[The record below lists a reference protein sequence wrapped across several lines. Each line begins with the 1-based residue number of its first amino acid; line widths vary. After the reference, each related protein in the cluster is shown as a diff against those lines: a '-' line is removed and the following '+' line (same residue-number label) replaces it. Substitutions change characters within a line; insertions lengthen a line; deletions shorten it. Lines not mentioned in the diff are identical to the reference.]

1 MVIFSLEMIANIIT
15 IFLYLYLATNNYY
28 IVDGRITSISQDLD
42 DLDLE
47 RQLKLI
53 NKPPLKT
60 IQADGYIVD
69 CIDINK
75 QPAFD
80 NPLLKNH
87 KIQLKPSF
95 EVTSTKST
103 RLSSIVFEEDLCP
116 NGTIPIRRTTKD
128 DLIRAKMLSDPNAGI
143 LNKDI
148 PGRHYAGLNLNKDGT
163 PYYAISGIIDTY
175 NLPVQNADQITS
187 AYIYLSNQESV
198 RDKNII
204 MAGWEVHP
212 RVFGDGKTYFFIRWA
227 DKTKNKGCTNL
238 ICPGFVQVEPR
249 FHLGKPVAQTS
260 IYNGKQFELKVD
272 IFLDSKTNNWWV
284 RLNNISLG
292 YYPGILFSK
301 LAFANL
307 GGWTGMTS
315 TPAAIHSPPMGSGHF
330 PDNNL
335 YRTCYFRQMSFQT
348 STRTN
353 LGPVKNTYAVAST
366 DSSCYGVEYT
376 GFNDP
381 IQGYA
386 MLFGGPGGNCGQ

>member
-1 MVIFSLEMIANIIT
+1 MSTNMIIIL
-15 IFLYLYLATNNYY
+15 FFFVYLVTNNYY
-28 IVDGRITSISQDLD
+28 TVDGRITSISQDHE
-42 DLDLE
+42 DLNLE

-87 KIQLKPSF
+87 KIQFKPSF

-103 RLSSIVFEEDLCP
+103 RLSSIGFEEDLCP

-128 DLIRAKMLSDPNAGI
+128 DLIRAKQFSDMGVGI

-148 PGRHYAGLNLNKDGT
+148 PGRHYAGVNLYKDGT
-163 PYYAISGIIDTY
+163 AYYAISGIISVY

-187 AYIYLSNQESV
+187 AYIYLSNEESV
-198 RDKNII
+198 HDKNVI

-212 RVFGDGKTYFFIRWA
+212 SVFGDDKTYFFVRWA

-249 FHLGKPVAQTS
+249 YHLGKPVTNTS
-260 IYNGKQFELKVD
+260 TYNGKQFEMFVD
-272 IFLDSKTNNWWV
+272 ISLDSKTNNWWV
-284 RLNNISLG
+284 RLNNRNLG

-315 TPAAIHSPPMGSGHF
+315 TSPGIPSPPMGSGHF

-335 YRTCYFRQMSFQT
+335 YRACYFIQMNFQI
-348 STRTN
+348 SNRKN
-353 LGPVKNTYAVAST
+353 LGPDRDIYADTYT
-366 DSSCYGVEYT
+366 DSSCFGVEYE
-376 GFNDP
+376 GWNDD
-381 IQGYA
+381 IQGYSL
-386 MLFGGPGGNCGQ
+386 LFGGPGGNCGQ